1 MEKINGQQAPI
12 TLFKMIE
19 NVAFKD
25 IIKAIRNQKSKRKT
39 KVSKGLVKH
48 CHSEL
53 GHYFVV

>member
-1 MEKINGQQAPI
+1 
-12 TLFKMIE
+12 MIE

-53 GHYFVV
+53 GHYFVVEPYSSGMKTTRV